1 MTNSEEWSL
10 MQKKWNQEL
19 FGNRKGSTMD
29 KPCEREWDHDGWWCI
44 NDHTGCLFNNGHNEC
59 THEGGSL
66 SPLEDQ
72 NMAKKKRVIVGN
84 HEVTLTLDEDSV
96 DALTWAIA
104 KAKID
109 TVHKYRSEQ
118 DLAIL
123 RTVVK
128 NMYRMGLLNDKPFKG

>member
-19 FGNRKGSTMD
+19 FGNRKGYT
-29 KPCEREWDHDGWWCI
+29 I
-44 NDHTGCLFNNGHNEC
+44 
-59 THEGGSL
+59 
-66 SPLEDQ
+66 
-72 NMAKKKRVIVGN
+72 MAKRKRVIVGN